1 MRKLPCLLA
10 ALFISAPAF
19 ADTHVSYTRPD
30 GSPGMQLYV
39 KDGAVRMESGAGQ
52 SIGVFDTRA
61 NSLLV
66 LVPGQKKYY
75 LFDEQ
80 TAAHLSAQF
89 QDAENRLK
97 DARDKL
103 ESKSEK
109 LADKATT
116 LAQHGLLQTL
126 VGHALIDYAIELMIP
141 TDFSMKMEL
150 KDLGSDESVAG
161 FACHDEQ
168 VIISG
173 NPGETRCV
181 AKDTSKLGIPTADLA
196 TLQTMSDD
204 YKQILTAIEPMAPGI
219 TATMPTGLPVRSQ
232 KLAFDMATK
241 KLSTTLDTL
250 KAINTGALSA
260 DLFRA
265 PADYTRASLDQ
276 IQSPGSY

>member
-1 MRKLPCLLA
+1 MRKALCLLA
-10 ALFISAPAF
+10 VLVISAPAF
-19 ADTHVSYTRPD
+19 ADTHVSYMRSD

-39 KDGAVRMESGAGQ
+39 KDGLVRMENGPGQ
-52 SIGVFDTRA
+52 PIGIFDTRA

-66 LVPGQKKYY
+66 LQPAQKQYF

-80 TAAHLSAQF
+80 TAGHLSAQF
-89 QDAENRLK
+89 VDAEKRLK

-109 LADKATT
+109 FADKATT

-141 TDFSMKMEL
+141 TDFSMKVEL
-150 KDLGSDESVAG
+150 KDLGTDDTVAG
-161 FACHDEQ
+161 FACHNEQ

-181 AKDTSKLGIPTADLA
+181 AKDTAKLGMPAGDVA

-204 YKQILTAIEPMAPGI
+204 FKQVLIAIDPMAPGI
-219 TATMPTGLPVRSQ
+219 SATMPTGLPVKSQ
-232 KLAFDMATK
+232 KLSFDMATK
-241 KLSTTLDTL
+241 KLSTVLDTL
-250 KAINTGALSA
+250 KSIDTGPLAA
-260 DLFRA
+260 DLFKA
-265 PADYTRASLDQ
+265 PADYAQKNLDDL
-276 IQSPGSY
+276 QSPSSY